1 MVGRSGA
8 GASRRMVPKR
18 TRGVSRSSG
27 AVPARGDDVA
37 VDSPVRGEEP
47 LVHRCKQMSA
57 VVAASVA
64 VACVSVGYSL
74 WQAAA
79 SQSAVDQATRDSA
92 AVWVVSQDVKAGE
105 MLDTDSLEVR
115 EVPAAFRSAAALPA
129 QSTEPASSVS
139 GMRALVDIPAG
150 SQLCG
155 TFLAGSGSD
164 GRLAAQLSADKE
176 AVSLSVDDET
186 GIAGQVKPYDA
197 VRVVSIEGASS
208 GIVDSQTLANRA
220 RVVAVG
226 GDGYD
231 DGASYS
237 AIVIEVSPD
246 EADAIRQAQVSGKVS
261 VQLLA
266 SEDVLTGGVD
276 G

>member
-8 GASRRMVPKR
+8 GVSRRIAPKR
-18 TRGVSRSSG
+18 PRGISRSSG
-27 AVPARGDDVA
+27 AAPARGDDA
-37 VDSPVRGEEP
+37 AAENYAHAEEP
-47 LVHRCKQMSA
+47 LAHRCKQMSA
-57 VVAASVA
+57 IVAASVA
-64 VACVSVGYSL
+64 VACVSVGYAL

-92 AVWVVSQDVKAGE
+92 AVWVASRDVKAGE
-105 MLDTDSLEVR
+105 LLDADSLEAR
-115 EVPAAFRSAAALPA
+115 EVPAAFRSVGALDA
-129 QSTEPASSVS
+129 RSADSASSVS
-139 GMRALVDIPAG
+139 GMRALVDIPVG

-155 TFLAGSGSD
+155 TFLTGSGSD
-164 GRLAAQLSADKE
+164 GRLAAQLAGDKE

-197 VRVVSIEGASS
+197 VRIVSVEGVSS
-208 GIVDSQTLANRA
+208 GVVESQTLADWA

-226 GDGYD
+226 GDGYA

-246 EADAIRQAQVSGKVS
+246 EADAIRQAQVSGRVS

-266 SEDVLTGGVD
+266 SQGALAGGVD

>member
-1 MVGRSGA
+1 
-8 GASRRMVPKR
+8 MVPKR

-105 MLDTDSLEVR
+105 MLDADSLEVR

-231 DGASYS
+231 DGAPYS

>member
-1 MVGRSGA
+1 MQADVGGCCCFGCGGVCFCGVFALA
-8 GASRRMVPKR
+8 GCGIAVCGRPGNKGFRCRLGRFSRCE
-18 TRGVSRSSG
+18 GG
-27 AVPARGDDVA
+27 
-37 VDSPVRGEEP
+37 
-47 LVHRCKQMSA
+47 
-57 VVAASVA
+57 
-64 VACVSVGYSL
+64 
-74 WQAAA
+74 
-79 SQSAVDQATRDSA
+79 RD
-92 AVWVVSQDVKAGE
+92 
-105 MLDTDSLEVR
+105 
-115 EVPAAFRSAAALPA
+115 AFRSAAALPA

-226 GDGYD
+226 GDGYN